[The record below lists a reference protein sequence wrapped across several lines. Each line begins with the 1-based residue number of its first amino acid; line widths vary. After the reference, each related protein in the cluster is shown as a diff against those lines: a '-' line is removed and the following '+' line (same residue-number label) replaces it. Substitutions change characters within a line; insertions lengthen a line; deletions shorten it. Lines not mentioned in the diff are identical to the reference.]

1 MKQAKHNENMV
12 SEKGIPWRANPSS
25 ASTTIGLVVLTM
37 SISVVEVIDSF
48 EVRSFSTLSN
58 FVSVVT
64 IDVTSDEFFSV
75 ESSDIL
81 AVKKLYHT
89 FMQIII
95 DRK

>member
-1 MKQAKHNENMV
+1 MKQAKHNENIV

-58 FVSVVT
+58 FVSVV
-64 IDVTSDEFFSV
+64 ITSDEFFSV